1 MTSTR
6 LPACYQMDII
16 KSSGEKSS
24 LEVAGPLIM
33 ESFDLDQIDPFITE
47 NDYLFLQAEI
57 KTVKEGN
64 TASNL
69 RFPNKNTN
77 NIVVENIY
85 NLYKIYRRLNEHPV
99 VITSYPRNQRYISF
113 KMNDNGTFTI
123 TNKKADKDYHQIWN
137 QFLESCNVTKEIV
150 KIIRQSSERA
160 KYNTFMADI
169 ISFLLK
175 MNYFHMPELFE
186 EKILTPEIVQSTDQR
201 FNDVIVNGEP
211 WRPKVGFNSLY
222 YSENYDKNVCQKFMI
237 PREDTIDKIYFQ
249 MWNLLSN
256 QENGIKSMVR
266 HFFVTSQIVQRWS
279 DYWESDI
286 DDWFTILA
294 IINAFKYTTLTNQEE
309 EILKQLQLIS
319 ENIYEN
325 IKN

>member
-1 MTSTR
+1 MSSTR
-6 LPACYQMDII
+6 LNPSYQMDII

-33 ESFDLDQIDPFITE
+33 ESFDQNQIDPFITE

-64 TASNL
+64 PASNL

-85 NLYKIYRRLNEHPV
+85 NLYKIYQRLNENPV

-113 KMNDNGTFTI
+113 KMNEDGTFTI
-123 TNKKADKDYHQIWN
+123 TNKKTNDDYHEILN
-137 QFLESCNVTKEIV
+137 QFLESCNITKEMI

-160 KYNTFMADI
+160 KYNTYMADI

-175 MNYFHMPELFE
+175 VNYFHMPELFE
-186 EKILTPEIVQSTDQR
+186 EKNLTPEIVESIDER
-201 FNDVIVNGEP
+201 FNDIIVNDQS
-211 WRPKVGFNSLY
+211 WRPKDGFNSLY
-222 YSENYDKNVCQKFMI
+222 YSENYNKNVTQKFMI
-237 PREDTIDKIYFQ
+237 PKSGTIDKIYYQ

-256 QENGIKSMVR
+256 QDNGIKLMIR
-266 HFFVTSQIVQRWS
+266 HFFTNSKIVQRWS
-279 DYWESDI
+279 DYWESDV

-309 EILKQLQLIS
+309 EILKQLQLIV
-319 ENIYEN
+319 EPIYEI
-325 IKN
+325 IKK